1 MVEKTVTLSGQN
13 VKFKASAAVPRLY
26 RTLFHRDVFKYMTK
40 LEKSIHRDVFKYMT
54 KLEKSMKR
62 VTPKKG
68 KENPDQPPEF
78 EVEDLEI
85 FENLAYAMAYHADMQ
100 IIPFPKKLMTGLTSL
115 ICFPSIRSYRNCFPF
130 GERIWKRKSRVKK
143 NLAKVSGR

>member
-1 MVEKTVTLSGQN
+1 MVEKTVTISGQN

-26 RTLFHRDVFKYMTK
+26 RTLFHRDVFK
-40 LEKSIHRDVFKYMT
+40 DMT

-85 FENLAYAMAYHADMQ
+85 FENLAYAMAYHADKSIPKNIDDWLDQFDMFSIYQ
-100 IIPFPKKLMTGLTSL
+100 ILPEILSL
-115 ICFPSIRSYRNCFPF
+115 WGANLETEVNS
-130 GERIWKRKSRVKK
+130 KK
-143 NLAKVSGR
+143 NLAKVSGK

>member
-1 MVEKTVTLSGQN
+1 MVEKTVTISGQN

-26 RTLFHRDVFKYMTK
+26 RTLFHRDVFK
-40 LEKSIHRDVFKYMT
+40 DMT

-85 FENLAYAMAYHADMQ
+85 FENLAYAMAYHADKSIPKNIDDWLDQFDMFSIYQ
-100 IIPFPKKLMTGLTSL
+100 ILPEILSL
-115 ICFPSIRSYRNCFPF
+115 WGTNL
-130 GERIWKRKSRVKK
+130 ETEVKSQPA
-143 NLAKVSGR
+143 LG

>member
-1 MVEKTVTLSGQN
+1 MVEKTVTISGQN

-26 RTLFHRDVFKYMTK
+26 RTLFHRDVFK
-40 LEKSIHRDVFKYMT
+40 DMT

-85 FENLAYAMAYHADMQ
+85 FENLAYAMAYHADKSIPKNIDDWLDQFDMFSIYQ
-100 IIPFPKKLMTGLTSL
+100 ILPEILSL
-115 ICFPSIRSYRNCFPF
+115 WGTNLETEVNS
-130 GERIWKRKSRVKK
+130 KK
-143 NLAKVSGR
+143 NLAKVSGK

>member
-1 MVEKTVTLSGQN
+1 MVEKTVTISGQN

-26 RTLFHRDVFKYMTK
+26 RTLFHRDVFK
-40 LEKSIHRDVFKYMT
+40 DMT

-68 KENPDQPPEF
+68 KDNPDQPPEF

-85 FENLAYAMAYHADMQ
+85 FENLAYAMAYHADKSIPKNIDDWLDQFDMFSIYQ
-100 IIPFPKKLMTGLTSL
+100 ILPEILSL
-115 ICFPSIRSYRNCFPF
+115 WGANLETEVNS
-130 GERIWKRKSRVKK
+130 KK
-143 NLAKVSGR
+143 NLAKVSGK

>member
-1 MVEKTVTLSGQN
+1 MVEKTVTISGQN

-26 RTLFHRDVFKYMTK
+26 RTLFHRDVFK
-40 LEKSIHRDVFKYMT
+40 DMT

-85 FENLAYAMAYHADMQ
+85 FENLAYAMAYHADHSIPKNIDDWLDQFDMFSIYQ
-100 IIPFPKKLMTGLTSL
+100 ILPELLSL
-115 ICFPSIRSYRNCFPF
+115 WGANLETEVES
-130 GERIWKRKSRVKK
+130 KK

>member
-1 MVEKTVTLSGQN
+1 MVEKTVTISGQN

-26 RTLFHRDVFKYMTK
+26 RTLFHRDVFK
-40 LEKSIHRDVFKYMT
+40 DMT

-85 FENLAYAMAYHADMQ
+85 FENLAYAMAYHADHS
-100 IIPFPKKLMTGLTSL
+100 IPKKIDDWLDQFDMFSIYQILPELLSL
-115 ICFPSIRSYRNCFPF
+115 W
-130 GERIWKRKSRVKK
+130 GENLETEVESKK

>member
-1 MVEKTVTLSGQN
+1 MVEKTVTISGQN

-26 RTLFHRDVFKYMTK
+26 RTLFHRDVFK
-40 LEKSIHRDVFKYMT
+40 DMT

-85 FENLAYAMAYHADMQ
+85 FENLAYAMAYHADKSIPKNIDDWLDQFDMFSIYQ
-100 IIPFPKKLMTGLTSL
+100 ILPEILSL
-115 ICFPSIRSYRNCFPF
+115 WGTNLETEVNS
-130 GERIWKRKSRVKK
+130 KK

>member
-1 MVEKTVTLSGQN
+1 MVEKTVTISGQN
-13 VKFKASAAVPRLY
+13 IKFKASAAVPRLY
-26 RTLFHRDVFKYMTK
+26 RTLFHRDVFK
-40 LEKSIHRDVFKYMT
+40 DMT

-85 FENLAYAMAYHADMQ
+85 FENLAYAMAYHADKSIPKNIDDWLDQFDMFSIYQ
-100 IIPFPKKLMTGLTSL
+100 ILPEILSL
-115 ICFPSIRSYRNCFPF
+115 WGTNLETEVNS
-130 GERIWKRKSRVKK
+130 KK
-143 NLAKVSGR
+143 NLAKASGR

>member
-1 MVEKTVTLSGQN
+1 MVEKTVTISGQN

-26 RTLFHRDVFKYMTK
+26 RTLFHRDVFK
-40 LEKSIHRDVFKYMT
+40 DMT

-85 FENLAYAMAYHADMQ
+85 FENLAYAMAYHADKSIPKNIDDWLDQFDMFSIYQ
-100 IIPFPKKLMTGLTSL
+100 ILPEILSL
-115 ICFPSIRSYRNCFPF
+115 WGANLETEVNS
-130 GERIWKRKSRVKK
+130 KK
-143 NLAKVSGR
+143 NLAKASGR

>member
-1 MVEKTVTLSGQN
+1 MVEKTVTISGQN

-26 RTLFHRDVFKYMTK
+26 RTLFHRDVFK
-40 LEKSIHRDVFKYMT
+40 DMT

-85 FENLAYAMAYHADMQ
+85 FENLAYAMAYHADHSIPKDINDWLDQFDMFSIYQ
-100 IIPFPKKLMTGLTSL
+100 ILPELLSL
-115 ICFPSIRSYRNCFPF
+115 W
-130 GERIWKRKSRVKK
+130 GENLETEVESKK

>member
-1 MVEKTVTLSGQN
+1 MVEKTVTISGQN

-26 RTLFHRDVFKYMTK
+26 RTLFHRDVFK
-40 LEKSIHRDVFKYMT
+40 DMT

-68 KENPDQPPEF
+68 KDNPDQPPEF

-85 FENLAYAMAYHADMQ
+85 FENLAYAMAYHADKSIPKNIDDWLDQFDMFSIYQ
-100 IIPFPKKLMTGLTSL
+100 ILPEILSL
-115 ICFPSIRSYRNCFPF
+115 WGANLETEVNS
-130 GERIWKRKSRVKK
+130 KK
-143 NLAKVSGR
+143 NLAKASGR

>member
-1 MVEKTVTLSGQN
+1 MVEKTVTISGQN

-26 RTLFHRDVFKYMTK
+26 RTLFHRDVFK
-40 LEKSIHRDVFKYMT
+40 DMT

-85 FENLAYAMAYHADMQ
+85 FENLAYAMAYHADHSIPKNIDDWLDQFDMFSIYQ
-100 IIPFPKKLMTGLTSL
+100 ILPEILSL
-115 ICFPSIRSYRNCFPF
+115 WGANLETEVNS
-130 GERIWKRKSRVKK
+130 KK

>member
-1 MVEKTVTLSGQN
+1 MVEKTVTISGQN
-13 VKFKASAAVPRLY
+13 VKFKASAAVPRPY
-26 RTLFHRDVFKYMTK
+26 RTLFHRDVFK
-40 LEKSIHRDVFKYMT
+40 DMT

-85 FENLAYAMAYHADMQ
+85 FENLAYAMASHADHSIPKNIDDWLDQFDMFSIYQ
-100 IIPFPKKLMTGLTSL
+100 ILPEILSL
-115 ICFPSIRSYRNCFPF
+115 WGANLETEVNS
-130 GERIWKRKSRVKK
+130 KK
-143 NLAKVSGR
+143 NLAKVSGK